1 MEDIKED
8 QEYDVFIDDGDDDVI
23 NEDNEIIDYEMYKK
37 MINNETKKCI
47 CKIYIKIQTKQGIK
61 AKTGSGFFCNIPSKN
76 LKVLITNNHVLD
88 EEYIYKKENISIEV
102 DKIKYEINLK
112 NNRYKYTNEELD
124 FTIIEILLED
134 NIKNYLEID
143 EFIELKDYEEEQ
155 IFCLQFPK
163 GGKLSYSN
171 GRIMKKE
178 DEINK
183 YLKYSLGT
191 KSGSSGSPLMLTDNL
206 KVIGIHKGRS
216 KKDESICIG
225 IPIKYIIDKINF
237 IKCVYNIDEEHVG
250 KEIQILNNQNNWKKN
265 YEIEN
270 EIEVLIN
277 GEIKSCFFSL

>member
-8 QEYDVFIDDGDDDVI
+8 QENDVFIDDGDDDVI

-37 MINNETKKCI
+37 MVNNKIEKCI
-47 CKIYIKIQTKQGIK
+47 CKIYIKIQTKEGIK
-61 AKTGSGFFCNIPSKN
+61 VKTGSGFFCNIPSKN

-88 EEYIYKKENISIEV
+88 EEYIYKEENISIEV

-183 YLKYSLGT
+183 Y
-191 KSGSSGSPLMLTDNL
+191 
-206 KVIGIHKGRS
+206 
-216 KKDESICIG
+216 
-225 IPIKYIIDKINF
+225 
-237 IKCVYNIDEEHVG
+237 
-250 KEIQILNNQNNWKKN
+250 
-265 YEIEN
+265 
-270 EIEVLIN
+270 
-277 GEIKSCFFSL
+277 